1 MVDVRL
7 DDSGAELRTSPRL
20 IGVEAGKTIEEKI
33 RNGFVARYL
42 SGAAVL
48 DIGYRGY
55 VGEADPVVPH
65 AVGVELDYPG
75 YDGRTLPFL
84 DYSQDA
90 VHASHCL
97 EHIDDYRNAL
107 REWHRV
113 LKIGGFLVIAVP
125 HKFLYEKRT
134 GLPSRWNEDHKR
146 FYTPASLMAEV
157 ETSLAPNTYRLRR
170 LVDNDLDYDY
180 AIPPERHAGGCYEIE
195 LVLERLAVPTWQ
207 LEDPPAPPLQ
217 VADSPMPKT
226 PAWRRAGRWAVIV
239 IPGPLKRLLPRSWRS
254 AAAAA
259 LWR

>member
-48 DIGYRGY
+48 DIGY

-113 LKIGGFLVIAVP
+113 LKIGG
-125 HKFLYEKRT
+125 
-134 GLPSRWNEDHKR
+134 
-146 FYTPASLMAEV
+146 
-157 ETSLAPNTYRLRR
+157 
-170 LVDNDLDYDY
+170 
-180 AIPPERHAGGCYEIE
+180 
-195 LVLERLAVPTWQ
+195 
-207 LEDPPAPPLQ
+207 
-217 VADSPMPKT
+217 
-226 PAWRRAGRWAVIV
+226 
-239 IPGPLKRLLPRSWRS
+239 
-254 AAAAA
+254 
-259 LWR
+259 